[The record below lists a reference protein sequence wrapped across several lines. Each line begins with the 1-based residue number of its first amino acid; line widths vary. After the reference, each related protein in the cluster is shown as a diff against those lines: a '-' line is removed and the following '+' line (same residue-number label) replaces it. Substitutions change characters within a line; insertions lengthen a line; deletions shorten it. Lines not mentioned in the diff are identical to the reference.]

1 MVFELRPNGGQDA
14 RPTFTYVS
22 IRVLRWFQTRLA
34 PRPPANTPA
43 THRPLMNAPTHDPPP
58 APRAAPPPPPRVV
71 RLPVLSWLVWVVF
84 LAVLIHGLMQA
95 RVTPNRL
102 FNGAQNLGSFLTQSF
117 PPDLTRLGSAS
128 WSMLETLQMALVGVT
143 AGVAL
148 SLPLALLAATNTS
161 PFPLVRHLTRTA
173 VAIMRTVPDLI
184 WALIFVI
191 AVGLGPLAGILAIMM
206 DTIGFCGRF
215 FSERIEETAPG
226 PAQALTATGARK
238 IDVIFG
244 AIVPEAMPSFVAT
257 SLYAV
262 EKAIRSAV
270 VLGLVGAG
278 GIGVELAAA
287 MDLWRYDQA
296 CTIILLILLVVLAA
310 EHLSTRIRQKMLA
323 PSAP

>member
-1 MVFELRPNGGQDA
+1 M
-14 RPTFTYVS
+14 
-22 IRVLRWFQTRLA
+22 
-34 PRPPANTPA
+34 
-43 THRPLMNAPTHDPPP
+43 
-58 APRAAPPPPPRVV
+58 
-71 RLPVLSWLVWVVF
+71 PVLTWAAWVVF

-95 RVTPNRL
+95 RVTPWRL
-102 FNGAQNLGSFLTQSF
+102 LRGVDNLGGFLAQAF
-117 PPDLTRLGSAS
+117 PPDLSRLGSAS

-143 AGVAL
+143 AGVVL
-148 SLPLALLAATNTS
+148 SLPLAILCAANTS
-161 PFPLVRHLTRTA
+161 PHPLVRHATRTA

-215 FSERIEETAPG
+215 FSERIEETSTG
-226 PAQALTATGARK
+226 PAEALTATGAARS
-238 IDVIFG
+238 DVIFG
-244 AIVPEAMPSFVAT
+244 AIIPEAMPSFVAT

-278 GIGVELAAA
+278 GIGVELSAA

-296 CTIILLILLVVLAA
+296 CTIILLILAVVIGA
-310 EHLSTRIRQKMLA
+310 EHLSSHIRRKMLSPTQPHTQRA
-323 PSAP
+323 